1 MQIPKPQ
8 GKLDFN
14 STSEITCDECGSS
27 YFVEAYIIRKASK
40 LLTGAD
46 QDQII
51 PIPTMRCA
59 DCGNVNDIFKPKVI

>member
-1 MQIPKPQ
+1 MQIPKTQ
-8 GKLDFN
+8 GKIDIN
-14 STSEITCDECGSS
+14 STTEIKCEECESS
-27 YFVEAYIIRKASK
+27 YFIEAYIIRKASK

-46 QDQII
+46 QDSII